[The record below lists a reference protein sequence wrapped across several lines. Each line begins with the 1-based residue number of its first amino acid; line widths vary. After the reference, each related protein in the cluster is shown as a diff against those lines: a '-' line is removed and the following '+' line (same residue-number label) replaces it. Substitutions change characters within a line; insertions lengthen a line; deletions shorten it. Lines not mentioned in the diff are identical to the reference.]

1 MSPARRRTHG
11 AKRPPASERSARVER
26 IISGGQTGV
35 DRAALDVALAMG
47 IHCGGWCPKGR
58 RAEDGR
64 VPSRYPLIE
73 MTSPAYA
80 PRTRR
85 NVRESDGTLILFRD
99 EPRGGTLLT
108 ARTAARLDKPCLSV
122 DLDAPTA
129 LADVRAWLRKNA
141 IRVLNV
147 AGPRE
152 SHSPGITLEA
162 TRLLHA
168 LFSEPV
174 ARGTSRGSK

>member
-1 MSPARRRTHG
+1 MSRERRRAHG
-11 AKRPPASERSARVER
+11 AKRLPATELSARVER

-64 VPSRYPLIE
+64 IPSRYPLVEI
-73 MTSPAYA
+73 TSPAYA

-85 NVRESDGTLILFRD
+85 NVLESDATLILFRG

-108 ARTAARLDKPCLSV
+108 RRTAARLDKPCLWV

-129 LADVRAWLRKNA
+129 LADIRVWLRENA

-152 SHSPGITLEA
+152 SQSPGITLQA

-168 LFSEPV
+168 LFAEPEGV
-174 ARGTSRGSK
+174 K

>member
-1 MSPARRRTHG
+1 MSRERRRAHA
-11 AKRPPASERSARVER
+11 AKRPPASEHSARVEK

-64 VPSRYPLIE
+64 IPSRYPLLEI
-73 MTSPAYA
+73 TSSSYA
-80 PRTRR
+80 PRTKR
-85 NVRESDGTLILFRD
+85 NVRESDATLILIRG

-108 ARTAARLDKPCLSV
+108 HRTAAQLDKPCLSV

-129 LADVRAWLRKNA
+129 LADIRVWLRANA
-141 IRVLNV
+141 IRILNV

-152 SHSPGITLEA
+152 SQSPGIALEA

-168 LFSEPV
+168 LFAEPAV
-174 ARGTSRGSK
+174 QGRSRGSK

>member
-1 MSPARRRTHG
+1 MSRERRRE
-11 AKRPPASERSARVER
+11 RPPRVEK

-47 IHCGGWCPKGR
+47 IQCGGWCPKGR

-64 VPSRYPLIE
+64 IPSRYPLVEI
-73 MTSPAYA
+73 TSPTYA

-85 NVRESDGTLILFRD
+85 NVRESDATLILFRG

-129 LADVRAWLRKNA
+129 LADVRVWLRENA
-141 IRVLNV
+141 ISVLNV

-152 SHSPGITLEA
+152 SQSPGITLEA

-168 LFSEPV
+168 LFAEPDV
-174 ARGTSRGSK
+174 HHTVG